1 MPVDA
6 LQPTTH
12 ASSDDPQIVRRMA
25 LQILRV
31 IDLRGQTL
39 DVTLEDFRQNHPL
52 ARQRDRALLQTLVFG
67 VLRWRGRIDF
77 VIATFSRTPLNKIQP
92 DILNILRMALFQ
104 VMFLDRIPVSAAVN
118 TAVELAKP
126 LAPGWVVRFV
136 NAVLRKAAADYQKVK
151 FPVLEQ
157 NPVAA
162 LAASKSF
169 PTWLIRRWLH
179 QFNSDETAA
188 LCDAVN
194 TIPPVT
200 LRANT
205 LKVQPEVLLKTLTDE
220 GETVLAASMAP
231 EALLLS
237 HPQKPI
243 EELNAFQ
250 RGWFQVQDEAAQ
262 LVTILLDPQPGE
274 RVMDACAGLGGK
286 TGHIAQRMQNSG
298 VVVASDVNAVKL
310 KRLTAEMERLGISI
324 VRPYTV
330 DLSND
335 RLPDNHGPYDHILP
349 YDRIL
354 IDAPCSGLGVL
365 RRNPDAKWSIK
376 ETALVSC
383 GRRQVEFLNRLA
395 LQVNPGGV
403 LVYAVCSSEPEE
415 GEAVV
420 AAFMKS
426 HPDYRLE
433 NAADYLPRLVGTPLT
448 RDNFLK
454 TYPHRHGSDGF
465 FSARFRRMP

>member
-6 LQPTTH
+6 LQPTAQ

-25 LQILRV
+25 LQILRA
-31 IDLRGQTL
+31 IDQRGQTL
-39 DVTLEDFRQNHPL
+39 DETLEDFRQNHPL

-104 VMFLDRIPVSAAVN
+104 VMFLDRIPASAAVN

-126 LAPGWVVRFV
+126 LAPIWVVRFV
-136 NAVLRKAAADYQKVK
+136 NALLRKAATGYQKVR

-162 LAASKSF
+162 LAALKSF
-169 PTWLIRRWLH
+169 PTWLIRRWLY

-188 LCDAVN
+188 LCDAIN

-205 LKVQPEVLLKTLTDE
+205 LKVHPEMLLKTLTDD
-220 GETVLAASMAP
+220 GESVLATSMAP
-231 EALLLS
+231 EALLLR

-243 EELNAFQ
+243 EEFNVFQ

-262 LVTILLDPQPGE
+262 FVTILLDPQPGE
-274 RVMDACAGLGGK
+274 RVLDACAGLGGK

-298 VVVASDVNAVKL
+298 IVVALDVNAAKL
-310 KRLTAEMERLGISI
+310 KRLMTEMERLGISI

-330 DLSND
+330 DLSSG
-335 RLPDNHGPYDHILP
+335 RLSANHGPYD
-349 YDRIL
+349 RIL
-354 IDAPCSGLGVL
+354 LDAPCSGLGVL
-365 RRNPDAKWSIK
+365 RRNPDAKWYVK
-376 ETALVSC
+376 ETALDGC

-395 LQVNPGGV
+395 VQLKPGGV

-420 AAFMKS
+420 AAFMKN

-433 NAADYLPRLVGTPLT
+433 NAADYLPHLVGTPLT
-448 RDNFLK
+448 RDNFFK

-465 FSARFRRMP
+465 FAARFRRMP

>member
-1 MPVDA
+1 
-6 LQPTTH
+6 
-12 ASSDDPQIVRRMA
+12 
-25 LQILRV
+25 
-31 IDLRGQTL
+31 
-39 DVTLEDFRQNHPL
+39 
-52 ARQRDRALLQTLVFG
+52 
-67 VLRWRGRIDF
+67 
-77 VIATFSRTPLNKIQP
+77 
-92 DILNILRMALFQ
+92 MALFQ

-118 TAVELAKP
+118 TSVELAKP
-126 LAPGWVVRFV
+126 LAPVWVVRFV
-136 NAVLRKAAADYQKVK
+136 NALLRKAAADYQKVK

-179 QFNSDETAA
+179 QFNLDETAA

-194 TIPPVT
+194 SIPPVT

-205 LKVQPEVLLKTLTDE
+205 LKIQPGVLLKTLTDE

-231 EALLLS
+231 EALLLR

-243 EELNAFQ
+243 EEFNAFQ

-274 RVMDACAGLGGK
+274 RVLDACAGLGGK

-298 VVVASDVNAVKL
+298 VLVALDVNAAKL
-310 KRLTAEMERLGISI
+310 KILTAEMERLGISI
-324 VRPYTV
+324 VRPHTV
-330 DLSND
+330 DLSSG
-335 RLPDNHGPYDHILP
+335 RLSDNHGPCDRILP

-365 RRNPDAKWSIK
+365 RRNPDAKWSVK
-376 ETALVSC
+376 ETALGGC
-383 GRRQVEFLNRLA
+383 GRRQVEFLDRLA
-395 LQVNPGGV
+395 VQVKPGGV

-420 AAFMKS
+420 AAFMKN

>member
-1 MPVDA
+1 MDA
-6 LQPTTH
+6 LEPTAHVAT
-12 ASSDDPQIVRRMA
+12 DDPQFVRRMA
-25 LQILRV
+25 LQILRA
-31 IDLRGQTL
+31 IDQRGQTL
-39 DVTLEDFRQNHPL
+39 DAALADFRQQHLL

-77 VIATFSRTPLNKIQP
+77 VIETFSRTPLTKIQP
-92 DILNILRMALFQ
+92 DILNVLRMALFQ

-126 LAPGWVVRFV
+126 LAPDWVVRFV
-136 NAVLRKAAADYQKVK
+136 NAVLRKAAAGYEKVP
-151 FPVLEQ
+151 FPVLAQ

-162 LAASKSF
+162 LASSKSF
-169 PTWLIRRWLH
+169 PPWLIRHWLH
-179 QFNSDETAA
+179 RFGPDETAA

-200 LRANT
+200 LRVNT
-205 LKVQPEVLLKTLTDE
+205 LKVQREVLLRTLTDE
-220 GETVLAASMAP
+220 GGTALAAPLAP
-231 EALLLS
+231 HALLLR

-243 EELNAFQ
+243 EEFQAFQ

-274 RVMDACAGLGGK
+274 RILDACAGLGGK
-286 TGHIAQRMQNSG
+286 TGHIAQLMQNRG
-298 VVVASDVNAVKL
+298 VVVALDVNAAKL
-310 KRLTAEMERLGISI
+310 KVLTAEMARLGISI
-324 VRPYTV
+324 VRSSSA
-330 DLSND
+330 DLSRG
-335 RLPDNHGPYDHILP
+335 RLSDNHGPYD
-349 YDRIL
+349 RIL
-354 IDAPCSGLGVL
+354 LDAPCSGLGVL
-365 RRNPDAKWSIK
+365 RRNPDAKWSVE
-376 ETALVSC
+376 ETALGGFS
-383 GRRQVEFLNRLA
+383 RRQVEFLNRLA
-395 LQVNPGGV
+395 VRVKPGGI

-420 AAFMKS
+420 DAFMKN

-433 NAADYLPRLVGTPLT
+433 NAADFLPRLVDNPLT
-448 RDNFLK
+448 CDGFLK

>member
-6 LQPTTH
+6 RQPTAQ
-12 ASSDDPQIVRRMA
+12 ASSDDPQDVRRMA
-25 LQILRV
+25 LQILRAT
-31 IDLRGQTL
+31 DQREQTL
-39 DVTLEDFRQNHPL
+39 DVALEGFRQKHPF

-77 VIATFSRTPLNKIQP
+77 VIEAFSRTPLTKIQP

-126 LAPGWVVRFV
+126 LAPEWVVRFV
-136 NAVLRKAAADYQKVK
+136 NAVLRKAAAGYNKVP

-169 PTWLIRRWLH
+169 PPWLIRRWLH
-179 QFNSDETAA
+179 QFGPDETAA

-200 LRANT
+200 LRTNT
-205 LKVQPEVLLKTLTDE
+205 LKIQPEALLQTLTDE
-220 GETVLAASMAP
+220 GGTVAGASMAP
-231 EALLLS
+231 EALLLRR
-237 HPQKPI
+237 PQKPI
-243 EELNAFQ
+243 EEFNAFR

-274 RVMDACAGLGGK
+274 RILDACAGLGGK

-298 VVVASDVNAVKL
+298 VVVALDVNATKL
-310 KRLTAEMERLGISI
+310 KMLTADMERLGISI
-324 VRPYTV
+324 VRPCCA
-330 DLSND
+330 DLSD
-335 RLPDNHGPYDHILP
+335 GRLSDNHGPYD
-349 YDRIL
+349 RIL
-354 IDAPCSGLGVL
+354 LDAPCSGLGVL
-365 RRNPDAKWSIK
+365 RRNPDAKWSVE
-376 ETALVSC
+376 ETALDDC
-383 GRRQVEFLNRLA
+383 GRQQVEFLNRLA
-395 LQVNPGGV
+395 VQVKPGGV

-420 AAFMKS
+420 NAFMEN
-426 HPDYRLE
+426 HTDYRLE
-433 NAADYLPRLVGTPLT
+433 NAADYLPRFVGSPLT
-448 RDNFLK
+448 RNGFLK
-454 TYPHRHGSDGF
+454 TYPHRHDSDGF

>member
-1 MPVDA
+1 VDA

-12 ASSDDPQIVRRMA
+12 ASSDDPQFVRRMA
-25 LQILRV
+25 LQILKA
-31 IDLRGQTL
+31 IDERGQTL
-39 DVTLEDFRQNHPL
+39 DVTLEAFRQKHPL
-52 ARQRDRALLQTLVFG
+52 ARQRDRALLQALVFG

-77 VIATFSRTPLNKIQP
+77 VIETFSRIPLNKIQP

-118 TAVELAKP
+118 TAVDLAKL
-126 LAPGWVVRFV
+126 LAPDWVVRFV
-136 NAVLRKAAADYQKVK
+136 NAVLRKAAAGYKNVP
-151 FPVLEQ
+151 FPVPEQ

-169 PTWLIRRWLH
+169 PPWLIRHWLH
-179 QFNSDETAA
+179 HFDPDETAA

-205 LKVQPEVLLKTLTDE
+205 LKIQPEVLLQTLTAE
-220 GETVLAASMAP
+220 GETVLASSMAP
-231 EALLLS
+231 EALLLR

-243 EELNAFQ
+243 EEFKAFQ

-262 LVTILLDPQPGE
+262 LITILLDPQPGE
-274 RVMDACAGLGGK
+274 RILDACAGLGGK
-286 TGHIAQRMQNSG
+286 TGHIAQRMRNSG
-298 VVVASDVNAVKL
+298 DVVAVDVNAAKL
-310 KRLTAEMERLGISI
+310 KILTAEMARLGIAI

-330 DLSND
+330 DLSSD
-335 RLPDNHGPYDHILP
+335 RLSDNHGPYD
-349 YDRIL
+349 RIL
-354 IDAPCSGLGVL
+354 LDAPCSGLGVL
-365 RRNPDAKWSIK
+365 RRNPDAKWSVE
-376 ETALVSC
+376 ETALGGCS
-383 GRRQVEFLNRLA
+383 RRQVEFLNRMA
-395 LQVNPGGV
+395 LQVKPGGV

-420 AAFMKS
+420 AAFMENN
-426 HPDYRLE
+426 PDYRLE
-433 NAADYLPRLVGTPLT
+433 NAVDYLPRFVGSPLS
-448 RDNFLK
+448 RNGFLK